1 MSSRTCLVLIAFT
14 LASTAATAQTVYRC
28 GNEYTRVP
36 CSDGSAID
44 TGNSA
49 VAGRAAEARQQALR
63 DRRLADEMVRDR
75 RAREAALKPAGAT
88 SLGPARTSAAPAAAS
103 ASIKPKKKAK
113 PRIRVV
119 GEDDFVATVPKAKKN

>member
-1 MSSRTCLVLIAFT
+1 MSSRTCLVFIAFT
-14 LASTAATAQTVYRC
+14 LAGAAATAQTVYRC

-36 CSDGSAID
+36 CSDGSAVD

-49 VAGRAAEARQQALR
+49 VAGGAAEGRKQALR
-63 DRRLADEMVRDR
+63 ERRLADEMVRDR
-75 RAREAALKPAGAT
+75 HAREAALRPAGAT
-88 SLGPARTSAAPAAAS
+88 SLGPVKPPAAPAAAS

-113 PRIRVV
+113 SKIRVV